1 MKGVEKVVNENVD
14 KKEAYNI
21 IQGLETIGLNDSQ
34 IVTFIKFVETSDPQ
48 MLDKLRN
55 TINKSDDKELVH
67 N

>member
-1 MKGVEKVVNENVD
+1 MVNENVD